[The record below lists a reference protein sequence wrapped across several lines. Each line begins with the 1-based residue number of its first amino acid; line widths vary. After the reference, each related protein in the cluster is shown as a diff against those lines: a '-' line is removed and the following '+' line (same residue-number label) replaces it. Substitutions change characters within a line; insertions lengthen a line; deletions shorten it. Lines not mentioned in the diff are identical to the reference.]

1 MEATIRKAWLALRFS
16 RATYNHCDDF
26 STTGGAM
33 DGKDDCNV
41 LILAGL
47 WNSGPQHWQILWE
60 HKHPDWQ
67 RVPHRDWTNP
77 TCEEWVAELDAAIAA
92 SELGPPL
99 LVAHSLACALV
110 AQWAKSG
117 SNLHVAGAVLVAPSD
132 VDAPGYPR
140 EAVGFAPMP
149 MEKLAFPSVVVASS
163 NDEYVS
169 IGRARAFAGAWGSKL
184 VEIGEAGHINGASGF
199 GAWAEGE
206 QLVLDF
212 CAERKRTH

>member
-1 MEATIRKAWLALRFS
+1 
-16 RATYNHCDDF
+16 
-26 STTGGAM
+26 M
-33 DGKDDCNV
+33 DCKVGCNV

-47 WNSGPQHWQILWE
+47 WNSGPRHWQTLWE

-92 SELGPPL
+92 SELGPPV

-110 AQWAKSG
+110 AHWARSG
-117 SNLHVAGAVLVAPSD
+117 SGLHVAGALLVAPSD
-132 VDAPGYPR
+132 VEAPGYPK

-149 MEKLAFPSVVVASS
+149 MEGLPFPSVVVASS

-169 IGRARAFAGAWGSKL
+169 LARARAFAAAWGSRL
-184 VEIGEAGHINGASGF
+184 VDIGEAGHINGDSGF
-199 GAWAEGE
+199 GPWPEGE
-206 QLVLDF
+206 KMVIEL
-212 CAERKRTH
+212 CAEVNRRS